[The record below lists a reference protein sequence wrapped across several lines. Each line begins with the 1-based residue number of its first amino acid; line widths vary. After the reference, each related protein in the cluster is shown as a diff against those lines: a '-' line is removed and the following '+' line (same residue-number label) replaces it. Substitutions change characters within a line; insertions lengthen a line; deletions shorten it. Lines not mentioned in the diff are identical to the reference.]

1 MRNVVKR
8 RTFLKMLFGVAAT
21 AVTAPATIVAK
32 TPDSVPFKKLPIS
45 VYKTGTRE
53 VEIHTRRLKA
63 CWSIEAQ
70 QDLRS
75 MHNLEAEKELT
86 DFLAE
91 EINREIDMEVLK
103 SLRKVAA

>member
-1 MRNVVKR
+1 MRR
-8 RTFLKMLFGVAAT
+8 RTFLKMLFGAAAT
-21 AVTAPATIVAK
+21 AVVVPAAIVETAS
-32 TPDSVPFKKLPIS
+32 DSVPFKKLPLS

-63 CWSIEAQ
+63 YWSYEAQ

-75 MHNLEAEKELT
+75 IHNLEVEKELT

-103 SLRKVAA
+103 SLRRVAA